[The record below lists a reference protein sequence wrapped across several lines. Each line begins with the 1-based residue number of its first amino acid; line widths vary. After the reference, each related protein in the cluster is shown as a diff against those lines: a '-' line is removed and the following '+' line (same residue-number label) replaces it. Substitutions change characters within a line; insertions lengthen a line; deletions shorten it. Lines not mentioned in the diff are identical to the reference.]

1 MIDTRHQRLQELEAE
16 KGIIR
21 SFYERFWHEMSQQ
34 QQDYLANIE
43 HNVVKEIR
51 MLERQLKS

>member
-1 MIDTRHQRLQELEAE
+1 MINTRHQRLQELEEE
-16 KGIIR
+16 KVIIR
-21 SFYERFWHEMSQQ
+21 SFYERFWPEMSQQ

-43 HNVVKEIR
+43 HKVVKEIR